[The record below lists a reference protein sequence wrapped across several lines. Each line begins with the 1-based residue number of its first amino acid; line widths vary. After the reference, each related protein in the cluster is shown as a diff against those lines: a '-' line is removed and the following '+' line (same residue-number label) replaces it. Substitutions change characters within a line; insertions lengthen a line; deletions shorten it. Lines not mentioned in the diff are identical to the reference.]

1 MHSKNSAHHSYTSAH
16 SQAMARI
23 LDSGQTSRPSR
34 KLADSSIIGAH
45 SGHKLNLCHREYY
58 DSATVTFVSD
68 YGIDCD
74 MYEGCGA
81 MLLDNISNRQEA
93 LAIMVAI
100 SNG

>member
-1 MHSKNSAHHSYTSAH
+1 
-16 SQAMARI
+16 
-23 LDSGQTSRPSR
+23 
-34 KLADSSIIGAH
+34 
-45 SGHKLNLCHREYY
+45 
-58 DSATVTFVSD
+58 SD